1 MSILTSSPDFLAFVL
16 DLLREAPEVT
26 FRRMMGEY
34 VLYSRGAVFGGI
46 YDDRFLLKVTPSS
59 ENAFPSAD
67 RVSPYPG
74 AQDMIMVDSEDAELI
89 ARTIELM
96 LPEIPTRPSRQRRS

>member
-1 MSILTSSPDFLAFVL
+1 MASSQGFLEYIL
-16 DLLREAPEVT
+16 DLLRETPEVT

-34 VLYSRGAVFGGI
+34 VLYSRGVVFGGI

-74 AQDMIMVDSEDAELI
+74 AQDMILVDSEDAELI

-96 LPEIPTRPSRQRRS
+96 LPEIPTRPSRKRRSKHE